1 MNQNKREHPF
11 MVFPIRV
18 TRSTGKTGIRLGVLQ
33 ENEER
38 TALRCNVK
46 RRLKVDGGKDSEKP
60 SGIPEVEI

>member
-11 MVFPIRV
+11 MASPIRV
-18 TRSTGKTGIRLGVLQ
+18 TRSTGKTGILLGVLQ

-38 TALRCNVK
+38 TTLRCNVK
-46 RRLKVDGGKDSEKP
+46 RRLKVDGGEDSEKP